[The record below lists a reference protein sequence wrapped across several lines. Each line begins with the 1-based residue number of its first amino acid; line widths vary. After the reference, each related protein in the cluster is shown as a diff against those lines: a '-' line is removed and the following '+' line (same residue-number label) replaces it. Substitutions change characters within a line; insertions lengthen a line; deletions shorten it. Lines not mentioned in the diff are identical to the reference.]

1 MTYNESNTELFD
13 QYLKRRLSE
22 ADLLAFEKRL
32 KDDAEFASAF
42 AFHQLMVEGVKDHA
56 RAELKQFLSE
66 SAAAPAA
73 KGKVI
78 KFRNMQW
85 AAAAAVVLIL
95 GVYGIIQLYVEPKKD
110 QNIAVM
116 EDVVA
121 NPEPPTK
128 DSVFP
133 SAPPLAQDSV
143 MTQVPLAS
151 NSEILV
157 LPEDISSEGM
167 APVEESSSK
176 SLKEADA
183 EVSLDDAESNNYKV
197 IPEKIIKDTS
207 FTVYNIPLLASNYD
221 NNNYKSK
228 KALASKLPQNANNA
242 PATAADKEELAKSK
256 KKSAPSGI
264 KLQVEFWQS
273 PVNFKVYKYWGYTI
287 QWYGADQKTAR
298 LFAINNDIYLRDK
311 GVVYLLQINTDATPY
326 KVESDEEIVQLI
338 LSQP

>member
-22 ADLLAFEKRL
+22 VDLLAFEKRL
-32 KDDAEFASAF
+32 KEDPEFASAF

-56 RAELKQFLSE
+56 RAELKQFLTE
-66 SAAAPAA
+66 SATAPAA
-73 KGKVI
+73 KGNVI

-95 GVYGIIQLYVEPKKD
+95 GIYGIMQLYVQPKND
-110 QNIAVM
+110 QDIAVM
-116 EDVVA
+116 EEVVA
-121 NPEPPTK
+121 NPAPPNK
-128 DSVFP
+128 DSVFT
-133 SAPPLAQDSV
+133 SAPPLAKDSV
-143 MTQVPLAS
+143 MTEVPLAS
-151 NSEILV
+151 NSEIIV

-167 APVEESSSK
+167 APVEESNSK

-183 EVSLDDAESNNYKV
+183 AISLDDAESNNYQV
-197 IPEKIIKDTS
+197 ISEKIIKDTS
-207 FTVYNIPLLASNYD
+207 ITVYNIPLLASNYD

-228 KALASKLPQNANNA
+228 KAQAPKFPQNANNA
-242 PATAADKEELAKSK
+242 PATATDKEEVLKK

-273 PVNFKVYKYWGYTI
+273 PVNFKGYKYWGNTI
-287 QWYGADQKTAR
+287 QLYGADQKTAR

-311 GVVYLLQINTDATPY
+311 GVVYLLQINTEATPY
-326 KVESDEEIVQLI
+326 KVESDEDIVQLI

>member
-22 ADLLAFEKRL
+22 VDLLAFEKRL
-32 KDDAEFASAF
+32 KEDAEFASAF

-56 RAELKQFLSE
+56 RAELKDFLKT
-66 SAAAPAA
+66 SAGQAS
-73 KGKVI
+73 KGNVI

-95 GVYGIIQLYVEPKKD
+95 GVYGIMQLYVQPKKD

-116 EDVVA
+116 ESES
-121 NPEPPTK
+121 NPVPPADDTMSKAPLAMSK
-128 DSVFP
+128 DSSIEVLQP
-133 SAPPLAQDSV
+133 KEVYDE
-143 MTQVPLAS
+143 MAS
-151 NSEILV
+151 
-157 LPEDISSEGM
+157 
-167 APVEESSSK
+167 VEENTLSDK
-176 SLKEADA
+176 DFLLETEDTKNLGEA
-183 EVSLDDAESNNYKV
+183 EVAAADDVRQDIYPV
-197 IPEKIIKDTS
+197 ITEKKIKDTS

-242 PATAADKEELAKSK
+242 PATATDKEELAKSK

-273 PVNFKVYKYWGYTI
+273 PVNFKGYKYWGNTI
-287 QWYGADQKTAR
+287 QLYGADQKTAR